1 MSQALLS
8 FETFSFRYKSQKA
21 PTLKEISLRV
31 EAGEKILIVGPSGS
45 GKTTL
50 GSCINGLIPFS
61 FEGSISGSFRLE
73 GKESKDAD
81 LHERGELVGT
91 VLQDTDSQFVG
102 LSVAEDIAFA
112 LENAA
117 VGRPEMID
125 QVKKASA
132 MVGMEEFLARSPF
145 ELSGGQKQRVSL
157 AGILVDDVDL
167 LLFDEPLA
175 NLDPKTG
182 KVAIELIDEI
192 HRKTGKTVIIIEH
205 RLEDVLHRPVD
216 RILLMEQGR
225 IIADE
230 KPDKLLAGSLLAEKG
245 IREPLYIAAMKFAG
259 CTLSEEDRAASI
271 DTIRLEK
278 HREKILKWFRERQL
292 PRPEAKGPSLL
303 RLESVSY
310 SYTGERKALEEIS
323 FDIREGEMVSIL
335 GKNGAGKSTLAA
347 IITGLIKQDSGKL
360 FFRDEEISKTTIAD
374 RSREIGFVMQNPNH
388 MISHHM
394 IREEVGFGPKLR
406 QMPEDEIERRIDEAL
421 KLCGLYR
428 FRNWPIGSLSYG
440 QKKRVTIA
448 SILVMEPKLL
458 ILDEPTAGQ
467 DYRHYTDIMEFLRRL
482 NDEAGLTIVFITHDM
497 HLALE
502 YTARSIVLTDG
513 KMIGDDSMSRIFS
526 NPGIIETAN
535 LKPTSLYEL
544 ANKLGIGEVDRFIDR
559 FIEEEQRQRT
569 WTSQKSASA
578 STT

>member
-1 MSQALLS
+1 MSEAVIQFAG
-8 FETFSFRYKSQKA
+8 FSFRYKSQKA
-21 PTLKEISLRV
+21 PTLKDISLRV
-31 EAGEKILIVGPSGS
+31 EPGEKVLIVGPSGS

-61 FEGSISGSFRLE
+61 FEGEIGGSLLIAGR
-73 GKESKDAD
+73 ESREAD
-81 LHERGELVGT
+81 LHERGRLVGT

-117 VGRPEMID
+117 VPRTVMVD
-125 QVKKASA
+125 QVAHSA
-132 MVGMEEFLARSPF
+132 ALVHMTDFLENSPF

-192 HRKTGKTVIIIEH
+192 HRSTNKTVIIIEH

-225 IIADE
+225 VIADLPPHE
-230 KPDKLLAGSLLAEKG
+230 MLAGPLLLEKG
-245 IREPLYIAAMKFAG
+245 IREPLYLTAMKFAG
-259 CTLSEEDRAASI
+259 CDISPEDKPAYI
-271 DTIRLEK
+271 DTVRIDR
-278 HREKILKWFRERQL
+278 HREKIRRWFEESSV
-292 PRPEAKGPSLL
+292 PRPVPRGPSVL
-303 RLESVSY
+303 RAESVSY
-310 SYTGERKALEEIS
+310 SYDGKRNAVENIG

-347 IITGLIKQDSGKL
+347 IIMGLIKPDSGTL
-360 FFRDEEISKTTIAD
+360 HLHDRPLAGTTIAE

-394 IREEVGFGPKLR
+394 IREEVGFGPRLR
-406 QMPEDEIERRIDEAL
+406 GFDEAETERRVEEAL
-421 KLCGLYR
+421 ELCGLRR
-428 FRNWPIGSLSYG
+428 FRNWPINTLSYG

-448 SILVMEPKLL
+448 SILVMQPKLL

-467 DYRHYTDIMEFLRRL
+467 DYRHYTDIMEFLRML
-482 NDEAGLTIVFITHDM
+482 NDREKLTIIFITHDM

-513 KMIGDDSMSRIFS
+513 QLLRDDTMSRIFS
-526 NPGIIETAN
+526 DPDTIEKAN
-535 LKPTSLYEL
+535 LKLTSLYDL
-544 ANKLGIGEVDRFIDR
+544 AGMAGIERPDLFIDR
-559 FIEEEQRQRT
+559 FIEEEQKRRT
-569 WTSQKSASA
+569 WISQKFASV
-578 STT
+578 

>member
-1 MSQALLS
+1 MSEAAIE
-8 FETFSFRYKSQKA
+8 FAGFSFRYKSQKA
-21 PTLKEISLRV
+21 PTLKEITLRV
-31 EAGEKILIVGPSGS
+31 EPGEKVLIVGPSGS

-50 GSCINGLIPFS
+50 GSCVNGLIPFS
-61 FEGSISGSFRLE
+61 FEGETGGSLFIAGR
-73 GKESKDAD
+73 ESRQTD
-81 LHERGELVGT
+81 LHERGRLVGT

-112 LENAA
+112 LENSA
-117 VGRPEMID
+117 VARPMMTE
-125 QVKKASA
+125 QVERSA
-132 MVGMEEFLARSPF
+132 DLVRMTDFLQNSPF

-192 HRKTGKTVIIIEH
+192 HRKTNKTVIIIEH

-216 RILLMEQGR
+216 RIILMEEGR
-225 IIADE
+225 LIADLPPHE
-230 KPDKLLAGSLLAEKG
+230 MLAGTLLLEKG
-245 IREPLYIAAMKFAG
+245 IREPLYLTAMKFAG
-259 CTLSEEDRAASI
+259 CELSPEDKPAYIETVRI
-271 DTIRLEK
+271 EP
-278 HREKILKWFRERQL
+278 HREKLRRWFEERSL
-292 PRPEAKGPSLL
+292 PRPVPRGPSVL
-303 RLESVSY
+303 RAESVSY
-310 SYTGERKALEEIS
+310 SYDGARNAVQEVS

-347 IITGLIKQDSGKL
+347 IIMGLIKPDSGSL
-360 FFRDEEISKTTIAD
+360 YLNGRSLSGTTIAE

-394 IREEVGFGPKLR
+394 IKEEVGFGPRL
-406 QMPEDEIERRIDEAL
+406 QGFDEAGIERRVDEAL
-421 KLCGLYR
+421 ELCGLRR
-428 FRNWPIGSLSYG
+428 FRNWPVNSLSYG

-448 SILVMEPKLL
+448 SILVMRPRLL

-467 DYRHYTDIMEFLRRL
+467 DYRRYTDIMEFLRAL
-482 NDEAGLTIVFITHDM
+482 NRREGLTIIFITHDM

-513 KMIGDDSMSRIFS
+513 KLLKDDTMSRIFS
-526 NPGIIETAN
+526 DPEIIERAN
-535 LKPTSLYEL
+535 LKLTSLYDL
-544 ANKLGIGEVDRFIDR
+544 AGMAGIDRPDLFIDR
-559 FIEEEQRQRT
+559 FIEEEQKRRT
-569 WTSQKSASA
+569 WISQKSASV
-578 STT
+578 